1 MGPLKGLREI
11 ENGLWGKEA
20 LCASQHTMRYGS
32 RRTPKSAFAAHDVS
46 IGGALWDGTFA
57 SVSTISI
64 SPPHSGQVG

>member
-1 MGPLKGLREI
+1 MGLREI
-11 ENGLWGKEA
+11 QNGVWGKGA
-20 LCASQHTMRYGS
+20 PCASQHTMRYGS

-46 IGGALWDGTFA
+46 IRGALRRGAFA